1 MLGSPYFGKLPN
13 GNFAGGYLTHD
24 KDVLY
29 CTVLCGEFCIVLCG
43 EFCLLDFAGEF
54 LEGSCVSGKVQ
65 HQTS

>member
-13 GNFAGGYLTHD
+13 WNFAGGYLTHD
-24 KDVLY
+24 KGVLY
-29 CTVLCGEFCIVLCG
+29 CTVLCG

-65 HQTS
+65 QQTS